1 MGLTAIIKVIIRAEY
16 YGQCSL
22 LQPRNCEWV
31 TVIEYINAL
40 GWALSLCVIFKG
52 KSFIKAWFN
61 NIPSNWQF
69 EVSPNDWTS
78 NKIGICWLE
87 KLFISL
93 TTSCTKG
100 KY

>member
-61 NIPSNWQF
+61 NIPSDWQF
-69 EVSPNDWTS
+69 KVSPNNWTS
-78 NKIGICWLE
+78 DEIGIC
-87 KLFISL
+87 
-93 TTSCTKG
+93 
-100 KY
+100 